1 MFLKV
6 FLLMVLCHIID
17 DFVFQPVCLS
27 NLKQKNYWERLC
39 KDANVDIE
47 KYKNDYIAALII
59 HAFSWSIMIML
70 TVMFLVPTI
79 SCIALIGCI
88 IINGLVHAYVDDL
101 KANKFELNLVE
112 DQLIHFIQI
121 FITFIIIILSIIL

>member
-1 MFLKV
+1 M
-6 FLLMVLCHIID
+6 
-17 DFVFQPVCLS
+17 
-27 NLKQKNYWERLC
+27 
-39 KDANVDIE
+39 
-47 KYKNDYIAALII
+47 

-70 TVMFLVPTI
+70 PVMFLVPTV

>member
-47 KYKNDYIAALII
+47 KYKNDYIAALIM
-59 HAFSWSIMIML
+59 HGFSWSIMIML
-70 TVMFLVPTI
+70 PVMFLVPTV